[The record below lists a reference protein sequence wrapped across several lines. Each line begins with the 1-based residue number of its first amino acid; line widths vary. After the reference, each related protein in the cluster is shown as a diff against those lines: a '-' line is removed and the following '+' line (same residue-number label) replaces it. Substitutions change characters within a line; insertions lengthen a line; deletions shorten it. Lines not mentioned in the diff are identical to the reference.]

1 MNPILLRFGGQKNK
15 QSANAIAMEYMKKDL
30 SINQGSIDGASP
42 EKLKD
47 MMQMALMDCVL
58 QL

>member
-15 QSANAIAMEYMKKDL
+15 QSANAIATEYMKKDL

>member
-1 MNPILLRFGGQKNK
+1 LRFGGQRNK
-15 QSANAIAMEYMKKDL
+15 QSANAIATEYMKKDL
-30 SINQGSIDGASP
+30 SINQGSIDAASP
-42 EKLKD
+42 DKLKE